1 MSYMYTKQRDR
12 YTIQDLKKDLL
23 TNRAHPKEGHTR
35 GLGGEPNSIQEQIR
49 DLNRQFILNFIRK
62 YAKEKIVTRSSIAQS
77 TGLSRTTVG
86 KIIEDLIEDGWI
98 YEGEQMDATRRGGHR
113 ATSIHFNADAGIVI
127 GIEIGLTHFAVLI
140 TNLEGRVAYYG
151 THELRTDLGAEV
163 CLNLLVEWLQKF
175 MKEKHLA
182 WNKVIGLGVGIP
194 GTLDPELKMLTDPPL
209 MQHWGGTDIPHYLRR
224 RLKVPVYLDNDANMG
239 ALGESTYG
247 EGQGAANLIYI
258 KIGTGL
264 GAGVIVDGRIL
275 RGSRGAAG
283 EFGHVKVVGG
293 SLPGKSYYRSEN
305 CCNYHCAPGCLE
317 SIAGEKTIVE
327 AAHQGIS
334 LFDVLTLSEYHHA
347 SDGSSIETI
356 EDVARAAQREN
367 EASRNAIRQ
376 AGELIGVALGGFI
389 NIFNPEKVVL
399 DGGVV
404 RAAGQLILDPIREKA
419 MASCLPAM
427 KDPVTG
433 TVPIVPS
440 KFLYE
445 DKSAIAYGAAARVI
459 EAIDNAFM
467 ETRGMRLVGQE
478 L

>member
-1 MSYMYTKQRDR
+1 MSYIYTKQRER

-23 TNRAHPKEGHTR
+23 TNRVHPKEGHAR
-35 GLGGEPNSIQEQIR
+35 RVRGEPNSIQEHIR
-49 DLNRQFILNFIRK
+49 GLNRQFILNFIRK
-62 YAKEKIVTRSSIAQS
+62 NDTGRAVTRSSIAQS

-113 ATSIHFNADAGIVI
+113 ATSIHFNADAGNVI
-127 GIEIGLTHFAVLI
+127 GIEIGLTHFAVLV
-140 TNLEGRVAYYG
+140 TNLEGRAASYG
-151 THELRTDLGAEV
+151 THELRTELGADV
-163 CLNLLVEWLQKF
+163 CLDLLVEWLQKF
-175 MKEKHLA
+175 MKEKRLA

-209 MQHWGGTDIPHYLRR
+209 MQQWGGTDIPQYLRR

-239 ALGESTYG
+239 ALGESMYG
-247 EGQGAANLIYI
+247 EGQGSANLIYI

-264 GAGVIVDGRIL
+264 GAGIIVNGRIL

-283 EFGHVKVVGG
+283 EFGHVKVLCGG
-293 SLPGKSYYRSEN
+293 LPAPGLYRSEN
-305 CCNYHCAPGCLE
+305 CRNYQCTPGCLE

-334 LFDVLTLSEYHHA
+334 LFDVVALSEGHHA
-347 SDGSSIETI
+347 SDGSRIETI
-356 EDVARAAQREN
+356 EDVANAARKNDGAARRA
-367 EASRNAIRQ
+367 IVQ
-376 AGELIGVALGGFI
+376 AGEIIGTALGGLI
-389 NIFNPEKVVL
+389 NIFNPEKVIL

-404 RAAGQLILDPIREKA
+404 RAAGELILVPMREQA
-419 MASCLPAM
+419 MACSLPAM
-427 KDPVTG
+427 KDPAARD
-433 TVPIVPS
+433 VPIVPS
-440 KFLYE
+440 TFLYE

-467 ETRGMRLVGQE
+467 ETGSARLVSQVV
-478 L
+478 